1 MRVWVK
7 LMKNT
12 HMIKETT
19 IVRDEEDT
27 RTHKVLHAL
36 EDACHTLD
44 LSTPIWLEKNIKQF
58 QRAARTR
65 FTQDNFIETIEFD
78 YLELQILEEDLYL

>member
-58 QRAARTR
+58 QRAAKTR
-65 FTQDNFIETIEFD
+65 FSQDNFIETIEFD
-78 YLELQILEEDLYL
+78 YLELQILEEDLY

>member
-36 EDACHTLD
+36 EEACHTLD

-65 FTQDNFIETIEFD
+65 FSQDNFIETIEFD

>member
-12 HMIKETT
+12 HMIKETA

-58 QRAARTR
+58 QRAAKTR
-65 FTQDNFIETIEFD
+65 FSQDNFIETIEFD

>member
-36 EDACHTLD
+36 EEACHTLD

-58 QRAARTR
+58 QRAAKTR

>member
-58 QRAARTR
+58 QRAAKTR
-65 FTQDNFIETIEFD
+65 FSQDNFIETIEFD

>member
-36 EDACHTLD
+36 EEACHTLD
-44 LSTPIWLEKNIKQF
+44 LSTPIWLEKNIRQF
-58 QRAARTR
+58 QRAAKTR
-65 FTQDNFIETIEFD
+65 FSQDNFIETIEFD

>member
-7 LMKNT
+7 LMKDT

-58 QRAARTR
+58 QRAVKTR
-65 FTQDNFIETIEFD
+65 FSQDNFIETIEFD

>member
-36 EDACHTLD
+36 EEACHTLD

-58 QRAARTR
+58 QRAAKTR
-65 FTQDNFIETIEFD
+65 FSQDNFIETIDFD

>member
-7 LMKNT
+7 LMKDT

-58 QRAARTR
+58 QRAAKTR
-65 FTQDNFIETIEFD
+65 FSQDNFIETIEFD

>member
-65 FTQDNFIETIEFD
+65 FSQDNFIETIEFD

>member
-36 EDACHTLD
+36 EEACHTLD

-58 QRAARTR
+58 QRAAKTR
-65 FTQDNFIETIEFD
+65 FSQDNFIETIEFD

>member
-78 YLELQILEEDLYL
+78 YLELQILEEDLY

>member
-36 EDACHTLD
+36 EDACQTLD

-58 QRAARTR
+58 QRAAKTR
-65 FTQDNFIETIEFD
+65 FSQDNFIETIEFD
-78 YLELQILEEDLYL
+78 YLELQILEEDLF

>member
-19 IVRDEEDT
+19 IVRAEEDT

-65 FTQDNFIETIEFD
+65 FSQDNFIETIEFD
-78 YLELQILEEDLYL
+78 YLELQILEEDLY

>member
-58 QRAARTR
+58 QRAAKTR
-65 FTQDNFIETIEFD
+65 FSQDNFIETIEFD
-78 YLELQILEEDLYL
+78 YLELQILE

>member
-58 QRAARTR
+58 QRVARTR

-78 YLELQILEEDLYL
+78 YLELQILEEDLY